1 VAFQLKLPTLWENR
15 GWKVKIRD
23 RERVEPPHV
32 TIMHKV
38 KSWRF
43 GLRSQQFLDKKP
55 DPSDVPDEVIEA
67 VRENVSMIRA
77 TWDRMYPENPI
88 VSKKPKANST
98 RKHK

>member
-1 VAFQLKLPTLWENR
+1 VAFQLKLPALLENR

-38 KSWRF
+38 NSWRVS
-43 GLRSQQFLDKKP
+43 LRSQQFLDKKP
-55 DPSDVPDEVIEA
+55 DPTEVPVEVIDA
-67 VRENVSMIRA
+67 IRENIYMIRA
-77 TWDRMYPENPI
+77 TWDHMYPENPI
-88 VSKKPKANST
+88 VSKKSKAKST